1 MKRMRAGTDVIRVI
15 NLINYCNSQVTNV
28 NDQAIIR
35 ALFSHASDESE
46 AGPITSLEQIAREA
60 NISPASVSRF
70 IRKAGYTS
78 FEDFRT
84 SFSRDLEQVYHRR
97 AYDHARTYGK
107 GTTDVFDTI
116 YQRTLDNLRA
126 TNESLDREQLR
137 NIVRILDK
145 AHSVTIYGDE
155 HTLADL
161 YTLQLDLMAR
171 GVAAFLFKNEVIQEL
186 HAQNLG
192 DGDVVLFATA
202 AQEFVRSE
210 QMAILR
216 ELHTRN
222 GVTLIGFSQD
232 DEPEFRALFD
242 HFVLY
247 GLPGSLNDG
256 FHSLWYLSLL
266 MSELLYDL

>member
-35 ALFSHASDESE
+35 ALFLHASDESE

-107 GTTDVFDTI
+107 GTADVFETI
-116 YQRTLDNLRA
+116 YQQALDNLRA
-126 TNESLDREQLR
+126 TNDSLDREQLR
-137 NIVRILDK
+137 NIAQVLDN

-155 HTLADL
+155 HALADL
-161 YTLQLDLMAR
+161 YTLQIDLMGR
-171 GVAAFLFKNEVIQEL
+171 GVAAFLFKNEMMQQL
-186 HAQNLG
+186 HAQNLSE
-192 DGDVVLFATA
+192 GDVVLFVTV
-202 AQEFVRSE
+202 AQDFIRSG
-210 QMAILR
+210 QMTILK
-216 ELHTRN
+216 ELHERK
-222 GVTLIGFSQD
+222 GITLIGLSQD
-232 DEPEFRALFD
+232 DEPEFRTLFD

-266 MSELLYDL
+266 MSELLYEL